1 MEESG
6 EKELRKA
13 FEDVTT
19 RNVQAAISFSNET
32 RNVVRNLEKKIEQL
46 EEQNRIFQKEVQ
58 NLRMLLANL
67 QTEVFR
73 GGS

>member
-1 MEESG
+1 MEAG

-19 RNVQAAISFSNET
+19 RNVKAAVEYSNET
-32 RNVVRNLEKKIEQL
+32 RKLVNDLVTKVDHLEKALIDKDKVI
-46 EEQNRIFQKEVQ
+46 NG
-58 NLRMLLANL
+58 LRMQIASIQQKLY
-67 QTEVFR
+67 T